1 MGRYYA
7 LNSGERKAVAE
18 AIYEHYLPRF
28 TGDKLPQTRPG
39 LAVGL
44 ADRLDSLSGLFAA
57 GLAPSGNKDPFAQ
70 RRAALGL
77 VASLVGWELD
87 FNLKAALQSAASHL
101 PLQASAESQ
110 AAVLTFIAERLRNV
124 LLEQGFRYDLVE
136 AVLGAQSSNPA
147 GAARAVRQLSTWVE
161 RSDWNTILP
170 AYARCVRIT
179 RDLDQRFPI
188 DPPIFTEDEERAL
201 YTALRQAEE
210 QPRRPGSIDDF
221 LTVFLPLIP
230 TINRFFD
237 TVLVMADDL
246 RLRQN
251 RLGLLQRIADL
262 ASGVADMTQLEG
274 F

>member
-1 MGRYYA
+1 
-7 LNSGERKAVAE
+7 
-18 AIYEHYLPRF
+18 
-28 TGDKLPQTRPG
+28 
-39 LAVGL
+39 
-44 ADRLDSLSGLFAA
+44 
-57 GLAPSGNKDPFAQ
+57 
-70 RRAALGL
+70 
-77 VASLVGWELD
+77 
-87 FNLKAALQSAASHL
+87 
-101 PLQASAESQ
+101 
-110 AAVLTFIAERLRNV
+110 
-124 LLEQGFRYDLVE
+124 
-136 AVLGAQSSNPA
+136 
-147 GAARAVRQLSTWVE
+147 
-161 RSDWNTILP
+161 
-170 AYARCVRIT
+170 VRIT